1 MSRCRYCAAEII
13 WIKMRSGKA
22 MPCNTGKIPYMEDKN
37 GYMKLVTEDGRLIT
51 ARMIDNTETST
62 RADGIGYVSHYA
74 TCPGADRIR
83 RK

>member
-13 WIKMRSGKA
+13 WIKMRSGKV

-37 GYMKLVTEDGRLIT
+37 GYMKLVTEDGKVIT
-51 ARMIDNTETST
+51 GRPMENQDDAE
-62 RADGIGYVSHYA
+62 GIGYVSHYA